1 MYKSVSRAML
11 FWLCSIDAGW
21 ENSKVPAAARPAT
34 HNLRTRSNAAALTGE
49 RFATYK
55 NVPLMDLAFTTIFS
69 AVPRAFQRQA
79 VGARLPRHL
88 ITTSVRRV
96 RERRTS
102 CWWRSLRLQGRS
114 ASGADPS
121 RPAHAARE
129 PDEDID
135 ESFSPDI
142 GDSGES
148 PNSLDVTRVSAA
160 LYRLGA
166 VAWWAQLLLSIVAG
180 GITLFAVAI
189 LQGTRGAGTTTT
201 TAASTGLIFAG
212 IGLVFA
218 FISVF
223 WAYGYIRLARRLMRA
238 GKMGYGIRSENIF
251 RTLRI
256 GVFINILGMALTLI
270 GAQSISGVLLAK
282 ALSQGVAG
290 PLPFYATGSIQAGGG
305 TVGYV
310 QALDI
315 FVVQANTNALL
326 SHFVGLC
333 VALWMLWRFRGS
345 HQRRTS

>member
-1 MYKSVSRAML
+1 MVGFIAVHPLVGVRWPSTLRAQQLRRSVLSGRWRAPYRRAHVLKRLWLQSKSSSEANPSGPANIEEDPGDNEAGSVGTRGPEGSNGGLDVSRL
-11 FWLCSIDAGW
+11 
-21 ENSKVPAAARPAT
+21 
-34 HNLRTRSNAAALTGE
+34 
-49 RFATYK
+49 
-55 NVPLMDLAFTTIFS
+55 
-69 AVPRAFQRQA
+69 
-79 VGARLPRHL
+79 
-88 ITTSVRRV
+88 
-96 RERRTS
+96 
-102 CWWRSLRLQGRS
+102 
-114 ASGADPS
+114 
-121 RPAHAARE
+121 
-129 PDEDID
+129 
-135 ESFSPDI
+135 
-142 GDSGES
+142 
-148 PNSLDVTRVSAA
+148 SAA

-166 VAWWAQLLLSIVAG
+166 AAWWAQLLLSIVAG

-189 LQGTRGAGTTTT
+189 LHGSRGVSGATT
-201 TAASTGLIFAG
+201 TAASTGLLFAG

-218 FISVF
+218 FLSVF

-238 GKMGYGIRSENIF
+238 QKMGYGVRSENVF
-251 RTLRI
+251 RTLRV

-333 VALWMLWRFRGS
+333 TALWMLWRFRGP
-345 HQRRTS
+345 QRRRAA

>member
-1 MYKSVSRAML
+1 MVAGFVTCLGSGSVRSFRSPGKRQSRFEAVREYRSAHFFQARLVRQLHMQGG
-11 FWLCSIDAGW
+11 SSSETNPI
-21 ENSKVPAAARPAT
+21 RPA
-34 HNLRTRSNAAALTGE
+34 NIE
-49 RFATYK
+49 
-55 NVPLMDLAFTTIFS
+55 
-69 AVPRAFQRQA
+69 
-79 VGARLPRHL
+79 
-88 ITTSVRRV
+88 
-96 RERRTS
+96 EE
-102 CWWRSLRLQGRS
+102 
-114 ASGADPS
+114 ADDNEAEVM
-121 RPAHAARE
+121 RDRE
-129 PDEDID
+129 P
-135 ESFSPDI
+135 ESFGGGLS
-142 GDSGES
+142 
-148 PNSLDVTRVSAA
+148 VTRVSAA

-166 VAWWAQLLLSIVAG
+166 AAWWAQLLLSIVAG

-189 LQGTRGAGTTTT
+189 LHGSRGASGATTA
-201 TAASTGLIFAG
+201 AASTGLIFAG

-218 FISVF
+218 FLSVF

-238 GKMGYGIRSENIF
+238 QKMGYGVRSENVF
-251 RTLRI
+251 RTLRV

-333 VALWMLWRFRGS
+333 TALWMLWRFRIL
-345 HQRRTS
+345 QRR